1 MSSSN
6 VSLILSELSA
16 TRADVLA
23 LKSQVSSLQA
33 LLASKSVTAPAVAS
47 GKPVTEK
54 KPRKKSDAPPTAWRL
69 FTDRVRQ
76 ILRDNG
82 YTAKAVGV
90 ECVQF
95 CSTLK
100 DENSDFA
107 TWQDADIL
115 ARRASWSAPE
125 VSKQKAA
132 GKSWRKPKTGSAP
145 ASVVSGGDD
154 ELDGDAPA
162 DSGADKPK
170 KQRKN
175 PWADLSPEERAA
187 KSAKMQAGRA
197 AKKAASDDAPVVT
210 SAPAET
216 TSAKTEPVVTNAA
229 SSSSSAAAVVA
240 SSSAPVG
247 FKKVALTKD
256 GKNERF
262 WVNLE
267 SGHAY
272 YRLADESQG
281 EWAGL
286 FSKTPKPHIDF
297 DAPEPAAEDD
307 DGSVDGD
314 GFEIDE

>member
-23 LKSQVSSLQA
+23 LKSEVSA
-33 LLASKSVTAPAVAS
+33 LRAALAAKSTAAPAVVS
-47 GKPVTEK
+47 TTGKPVAER
-54 KPRKKSDAPPTAWRL
+54 KPRKKSNAPPTAWRV
-69 FTDRVRQ
+69 FTDRVRE
-76 ILRDNG
+76 ILKANG
-82 YTAKAVGV
+82 YTAKAIGV

-100 DENSDFA
+100 TENDKFES
-107 TWQDADIL
+107 WSDADIL
-115 ARRASWSAPE
+115 ARRAGWTAPE

-154 ELDGDAPA
+154 DELDGGAAPA
-162 DSGADKPK
+162 STDKPK
-170 KQRKN
+170 RKSA
-175 PWADLSPEERAA
+175 WDGLSPEEHAA
-187 KSAKMQAGRA
+187 KVAKMKAGRE
-197 AKKAASDDAPVVT
+197 AKKVSGP
-210 SAPAET
+210 PET
-216 TSAKTEPVVTNAA
+216 TSSAAPVEVSVTTAA
-229 SSSSSAAAVVA
+229 SSSSSSAAASASSSAVVA
-240 SSSAPVG
+240 SSAPVG
-247 FKKVALTKD
+247 FKKVALN
-256 GKNERF
+256 GERF

-267 SGHAY
+267 NGHAY

-286 FSKTPKPHIDF
+286 FSKTPKPNVDKSV
-297 DAPEPAAEDD
+297 PEPTADD
-307 DGSVDGD
+307 DEEAD

>member
-23 LKSQVSSLQA
+23 LKSEVSA
-33 LLASKSVTAPAVAS
+33 LRAALSAKSSAAPAVVS
-47 GKPVTEK
+47 TTGKPVAEK

-76 ILRDNG
+76 ILKDNG
-82 YTAKAVGV
+82 YTAKAIGV

-100 DENSDFA
+100 AENDKFES
-107 TWQDADIL
+107 WSDADIL
-115 ARRASWSAPE
+115 ARRAGWTAPE

-154 ELDGDAPA
+154 DELDGGAAPA
-162 DSGADKPK
+162 STDKPK
-170 KQRKN
+170 RKSA
-175 PWADLSPEERAA
+175 WDGLSPEQHAA
-187 KSAKMQAGRA
+187 KVAKMKAGRD
-197 AKKAASDDAPVVT
+197 AKKAAES
-210 SAPAET
+210 AET
-216 TSAKTEPVVTNAA
+216 TSSAAPVEVSVTTAASSSSSSAAA
-229 SSSSSAAAVVA
+229 SSSSSAAAVVVSA
-240 SSSAPVG
+240 PSSAPVG
-247 FKKVALTKD
+247 FKKVALN
-256 GKNERF
+256 NERF

-286 FSKTPKPHIDF
+286 FSKTPKPNVDKSV
-297 DAPEPAAEDD
+297 PEPTADD
-307 DGSVDGD
+307 DDDDAD
-314 GFEIDE
+314 GFQIDE